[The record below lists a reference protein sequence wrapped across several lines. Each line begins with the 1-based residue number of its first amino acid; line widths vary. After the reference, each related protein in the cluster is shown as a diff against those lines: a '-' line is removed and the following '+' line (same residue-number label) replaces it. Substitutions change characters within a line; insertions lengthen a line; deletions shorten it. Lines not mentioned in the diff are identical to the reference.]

1 MVTAEDVAVELRLAR
16 KADGK
21 VKIGAA
27 EVTGTDIK
35 CTNGVIHV
43 IDTVLMPGN

>member
-1 MVTAEDVAVELRLAR
+1 MPIE

-21 VKIGAA
+21 VKVGAA
-27 EVTGTDIK
+27 EVTSTDIK

-43 IDTVLMPGN
+43 IDTVLMPNN